1 MMLSDEER
9 EVRIAAFAPENG
21 FVLHPAG
28 PPLIFHCDKQVNTEL
43 RKSDFKQLHEELQ
56 LFGSKREKKSTQHI
70 NVSNLA
76 LSISGR
82 GACTLERC
90 SKSA

>member
-43 RKSDFKQLHEELQ
+43 RKSDFKHYTKNCNCLARNERKNQR
-56 LFGSKREKKSTQHI
+56 SKSTCQTWHYP
-70 NVSNLA
+70 SLA
-76 LSISGR
+76 
-82 GACTLERC
+82 GAR
-90 SKSA
+90 AH